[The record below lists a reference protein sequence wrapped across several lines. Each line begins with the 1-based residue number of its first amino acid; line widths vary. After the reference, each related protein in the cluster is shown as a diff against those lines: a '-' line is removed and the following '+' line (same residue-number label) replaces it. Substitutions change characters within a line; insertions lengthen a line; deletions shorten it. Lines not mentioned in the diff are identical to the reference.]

1 MPIDCCKKQHWNPK
15 TLDNLE
21 VFAYNSVVEV
31 RRMIE
36 RKEYLD
42 ALRRW
47 RDKHVIKVITGIRR
61 CGKST
66 LMELFQEELRRDGVP
81 EERIIA
87 INLEDYSHIAL
98 RDPMKLH
105 AYIVEHADKTE
116 KTYVFLDEIQNV
128 ADFPPMIDSLF
139 LRKNLDLYL
148 TGSNAYMLSG
158 ELATHLSGRY
168 VTVDML
174 PLSFAEYVQW
184 TGDQHDLSR
193 KYREYLETSSFP
205 YATELDGNRK
215 AIEEYL
221 SGIYHTVV
229 LKDVIGR
236 LKSADPMMLE
246 SILRFVYSSTGSPIS
261 TKKIADT
268 LTSEGRKVDVRT
280 VEKYLTA
287 FLDSYIVYQA
297 KRYDIRGKQH
307 LKTLEKYY
315 AVDIGL
321 RYFLL
326 GRSHA
331 DTGHLL
337 ENVVYLEL
345 LRRGYQ
351 VFVGKWDELEVDF
364 VAVHQEGTLYV
375 QVAAT
380 VRDETTLQRELR
392 PLQHINDH
400 YPKIILT
407 LDDDPNADY
416 AGIRRLNALE
426 WLLGKV

>member
-1 MPIDCCKKQHWNPK
+1 
-15 TLDNLE
+15 
-21 VFAYNSVVEV
+21 
-31 RRMIE
+31 MIE

-205 YATELDGNRK
+205 YATELGGNRK

-246 SILRFVYSSTGSPIS
+246 SILRFVYSSAGSPIS

-326 GRSHA
+326 GRSHV

-380 VRDETTLQRELR
+380 VRDENTLQRELR
-392 PLQHINDH
+392 PLQRINDH

>member
-1 MPIDCCKKQHWNPK
+1 
-15 TLDNLE
+15 
-21 VFAYNSVVEV
+21 
-31 RRMIE
+31 MIE
-36 RKEYLD
+36 RKEYLT
-42 ALRRW
+42 ALKRW
-47 RDKHVIKVITGIRR
+47 RDKRVIKVITGIRR

-66 LMELFQEELRRDGVP
+66 LMELYQQHLLREGVAP
-81 EERIIA
+81 ERIIA
-87 INLEDYSHIAL
+87 VNLEDYANYTL

-105 AYIVEHADKTE
+105 EYIVAKASASAEM
-116 KTYVFLDEIQNV
+116 TYVFIDEIQNV
-128 ADFPPMIDSLF
+128 ADFPPMVDSLF
-139 LRKNLDLYL
+139 LRKNLDLYI

-174 PLSFAEYVQW
+174 PLSFAEYVNW
-184 TGDQHDLSR
+184 TGNTHDLSR

-205 YATELDGNRK
+205 YVTELDGNRK

-229 LKDVIGR
+229 LKDVVGR
-236 LKSADPMMLE
+236 LKNADPMILE
-246 SILRFVYSSTGSPIS
+246 SILRFVYSSAGSPIS
-261 TKKIADT
+261 TKKVADT
-268 LTSEGRKVDVRT
+268 LTSEGRKLDVRT

-321 RYFLL
+321 RFLLL
-326 GRSHA
+326 GRRNL

-345 LRRGYQ
+345 LRRGYD
-351 VFVGKWDELEVDF
+351 VSIGKMDEFEVDF
-364 VAVHQEGTLYV
+364 VAVNQEGTQYI

-380 VRDETTLQRELR
+380 VRDEETLKRELR
-392 PLQHINDH
+392 PLQRIHDN
-400 YPKIILT
+400 YPKLILT
-407 LDDDPNADY
+407 LDDDPDADY
-416 AGIRRLNALE
+416 EGIRRVNSLE
-426 WLLGKV
+426 WLIRK

>member
-1 MPIDCCKKQHWNPK
+1 MQKLLIFSEFLHIID
-15 TLDNLE
+15 
-21 VFAYNSVVEV
+21 FAGGDE
-31 RRMIE
+31 MIE

-42 ALRRW
+42 ALKRW
-47 RDKHVIKVITGIRR
+47 QNKHVIKVITGIRR

-66 LMELFQEELRRDGVP
+66 LMELFQQYLFNQGVISD
-81 EERIIA
+81 RIISV
-87 INLEDYSHIAL
+87 NLEDFANYEL

-105 AYIVEHADKTE
+105 NYIIEKAAKSTE
-116 KTYVFLDEIQNV
+116 KVYVFIDEIQNV
-128 ADFPPMIDSLF
+128 IDFPPMIDSLF
-139 LRKNLDLYL
+139 LRKNLDLYI

-168 VTVDML
+168 VTIDML
-174 PLSFAEYVQW
+174 PLSFAEYVEW
-184 TGDQHDLSR
+184 TGDTTDLSR
-193 KYREYLETSSFP
+193 KYRDYIETSSFP
-205 YATELDGNRK
+205 YVTELGGDRK

-221 SGIYHTVV
+221 NGIYHTVV

-236 LKSADPMMLE
+236 LKNADPMILE

-261 TKKIADT
+261 TKKVADT
-268 LTSEGRKVDVRT
+268 LTSEGRKLDVRT

-297 KRYDIRGKQH
+297 KRFDIRGKQH

-321 RYFLL
+321 RFVLL
-326 GRSHA
+326 GRKHL

-345 LRRGYQ
+345 LRRGYD
-351 VFVGKWDELEVDF
+351 VSIGKMDEFEVDF
-364 VAVHQEGTLYV
+364 VAVNQNGTEYI

-380 VRDETTLQRELR
+380 VRDDVTLQRELR
-392 PLQHINDH
+392 PLQRISDN
-400 YPKIILT
+400 YPKTILT
-407 LDDDPNADY
+407 LDDDPDADY
-416 AGIRRLNALE
+416 DGIRRINALE
-426 WLLGKV
+426 WLLRK

>member
-1 MPIDCCKKQHWNPK
+1 
-15 TLDNLE
+15 
-21 VFAYNSVVEV
+21 
-31 RRMIE
+31 MIQ

-42 ALRRW
+42 ALNRW

-66 LMELFQEELRRDGVP
+66 LMELFQESLRKDGVSD
-81 EERIIA
+81 EQIIA
-87 INLEDYSHIAL
+87 VNLEDYNNAGF

-105 AYIVEHADKTE
+105 SYILEHASGNGM
-116 KTYVFLDEIQNV
+116 TYVFLDEIQNV
-128 ADFPPMIDSLF
+128 SEFPTMINSLF

-168 VTVDML
+168 VTIDML

-184 TGDQHDLSR
+184 TGNRYDLSR
-193 KYREYLETSSFP
+193 KYREYLESSSFP
-205 YATELDGNRK
+205 YVTELAHDRK
-215 AIEEYL
+215 AITEYL

-246 SILRFVYSSTGSPIS
+246 SILRFIYSSTGSPIS

-268 LTSEGRKVDVRT
+268 MASEGRKLDVRT
-280 VEKYLTA
+280 AEKYVTS
-287 FLDSYIVYQA
+287 FLDSYILYQA
-297 KRYDIRGKQH
+297 KRYDIPGKRH
-307 LKTLEKYY
+307 LKTLDKYY

-321 RYFLL
+321 RFFLL
-326 GRSHA
+326 GRTHA

-345 LRRGYQ
+345 LRRGCS
-351 VFVGKWDELEVDF
+351 VSVGKMDGFEIDF
-364 VAVHQEGTLYV
+364 VATDTERTLYF

-380 VRDETTLQRELR
+380 VRDDATLQRELR
-392 PLQHINDH
+392 PLQKIKDN
-400 YPKIILT
+400 YPKYILT
-407 LDDDPNADY
+407 LDDDPAADY
-416 AGIRRLNALE
+416 AGIRRINALE
-426 WLLGKV
+426 WLIDK

>member
-1 MPIDCCKKQHWNPK
+1 
-15 TLDNLE
+15 
-21 VFAYNSVVEV
+21 
-31 RRMIE
+31 MIE

-87 INLEDYSHIAL
+87 INLEDYSHIEL

-246 SILRFVYSSTGSPIS
+246 SILRFVYSSAGSPIS

-380 VRDETTLQRELR
+380 VRDENTLQRELR
-392 PLQHINDH
+392 PLQRINDH

>member
-1 MPIDCCKKQHWNPK
+1 
-15 TLDNLE
+15 
-21 VFAYNSVVEV
+21 
-31 RRMIE
+31 MIE
-36 RKEYLD
+36 RKAYLD
-42 ALRRW
+42 VLRRW
-47 RDKHVIKVITGIRR
+47 RDKRVIKVITGIRR

-66 LMELFQEELRRDGVP
+66 LMELFQDELRQDGVP
-81 EERIIA
+81 DKRIIA
-87 INLEDYSHIAL
+87 VNLEDYGNIEL

-105 AYIVEHADKTE
+105 THIITQASVTE

-168 VTVDML
+168 VTIDML

-184 TGDQHDLSR
+184 TGNRNDLSR
-193 KYREYLETSSFP
+193 KYRDYLESSSFP
-205 YATELDGNRK
+205 YVTELNGDRR

-236 LKSADPMMLE
+236 LKIAEPMMLE

-268 LTSEGRKVDVRT
+268 LTSEGRKLDVRT
-280 VEKYLTA
+280 VEKYLSA
-287 FLDSYIVYQA
+287 FLNSYIVYQA
-297 KRYDIRGKQH
+297 KRFDIRGKQH

-321 RYFLL
+321 RFFLL
-326 GRSHA
+326 GRAHA

-337 ENVVYLEL
+337 ENVIYLEL
-345 LRRGYQ
+345 LRRGYN
-351 VFVGKWDELEVDF
+351 VFVGKMDNLEVDF
-364 VAVHQEGTLYV
+364 VAVNQKGTIYI
-375 QVAAT
+375 QAAAT
-380 VRDETTLQRELR
+380 VRDENTLQRELY
-392 PLQHINDH
+392 PLQRINDN
-400 YPKIILT
+400 YPKLILT
-407 LDDDPNADY
+407 LDDDPDTDY
-416 AGIRRLNALE
+416 NGIRRINALE
-426 WLLGKV
+426 WLIVSN

>member
-1 MPIDCCKKQHWNPK
+1 
-15 TLDNLE
+15 
-21 VFAYNSVVEV
+21 
-31 RRMIE
+31 MIE
-36 RKEYLD
+36 RKAYLD

-47 RDKHVIKVITGIRR
+47 RDKQVIKVITGIRR

-184 TGDQHDLSR
+184 TGDQHDLNR

-205 YATELDGNRK
+205 YATELGGNRK

-246 SILRFVYSSTGSPIS
+246 SILRFVYSSAGSPIS

-380 VRDETTLQRELR
+380 VRDENTLQRELR

>member
-1 MPIDCCKKQHWNPK
+1 
-15 TLDNLE
+15 
-21 VFAYNSVVEV
+21 
-31 RRMIE
+31 MIE

-47 RDKHVIKVITGIRR
+47 RDKQVIKVITGIRR

-66 LMELFQEELRRDGVP
+66 LMELFQEELRQDGVP

-105 AYIVEHADKTE
+105 DYIVEHADKTE

-205 YATELDGNRK
+205 YATELGGNRK

-246 SILRFVYSSTGSPIS
+246 SILRFVYSSAGSPIS

-380 VRDETTLQRELR
+380 VRDENTLQRELR
-392 PLQHINDH
+392 PLQRINDH

>member
-1 MPIDCCKKQHWNPK
+1 
-15 TLDNLE
+15 
-21 VFAYNSVVEV
+21 
-31 RRMIE
+31 MIE

-47 RDKHVIKVITGIRR
+47 RDKQVIKVITGIRR

-81 EERIIA
+81 EESIIA

-148 TGSNAYMLSG
+148 SGSNAYMLSG

-193 KYREYLETSSFP
+193 KYREYLESSSFP
-205 YATELDGNRK
+205 YATELGGNRK

-246 SILRFVYSSTGSPIS
+246 SILRFVYSSAGSPIS

-380 VRDETTLQRELR
+380 VRDENTLQRELR
-392 PLQHINDH
+392 PLQRINDH